1 MGWLGQKVSGQ
12 PHLPVQTK
20 QIVMPHG
27 EQK

>member
-1 MGWLGQKVSGQ
+1 MGLLGQQVSGQ
-12 PHLPVQTK
+12 LHLPVQTK